1 MSQILQIC
9 NEIPNVGDRLAS
21 FITEQLFDL
30 KVVRVFGTLPEKHI
44 GKPVLVGLGS
54 CLGYYGDWLL
64 HVWGTGYE
72 PGYIDTAHRMN
83 PGSRA
88 LWNVHAV
95 RGHVTRTILKL
106 PNETPIGDPGILL
119 PRIYQPSAAPQA
131 KVRYFQH
138 CENPFQP
145 DISGID
151 EFISTDVDPFK
162 AIDLIVASDFVFT
175 EAMHIA
181 ILAHAYGIPWAWS
194 LNKHTRGIVKWYDW
208 FSSIGVRG
216 CCFKPSE
223 LTDACKWYSQ
233 VRKDFEPIKCDE
245 LISSFPSDIAF

>member
-1 MSQILQIC
+1 MSHILQIC

-21 FITEQLFDL
+21 YITEQMFGLT
-30 KVVRVFGTLPEKHI
+30 VVRVFGTLPPKYRGE
-44 GKPVLVGLGS
+44 PVLAGLGS

-72 PGYIDTAHRMN
+72 PGYIDTAHRKN

-88 LWNVHAV
+88 LWKVHAV
-95 RGHVTRTILKL
+95 RGHITRTILRL
-106 PNETPIGDPGILL
+106 STEIPVGDPGILL
-119 PRIYQPSAAPQA
+119 PRIYQPLAASRA

-138 CENPFQP
+138 CENSSHP
-145 DISGID
+145 DISGVD
-151 EFISTDVDPFK
+151 EFISTHIDPFK

-181 ILAHAYGIPWAWS
+181 IIAHAYGIPWAWS
-194 LNKHTRGIVKWYDW
+194 LNQHTRGMVKWYDW

-216 CCFKPSE
+216 CCFQPSE
-223 LTDACKWYSQ
+223 LTNACKWYSQ
-233 VRKDFEPIKCDE
+233 VQKDFTSINCDK
-245 LISSFPSDIAF
+245 LIASFPLDIAF